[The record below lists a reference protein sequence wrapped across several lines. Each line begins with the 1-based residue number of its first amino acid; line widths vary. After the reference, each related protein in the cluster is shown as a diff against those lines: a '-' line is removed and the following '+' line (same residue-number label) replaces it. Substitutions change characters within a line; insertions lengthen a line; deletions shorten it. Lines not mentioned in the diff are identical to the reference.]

1 MLSIANY
8 DRDTKLLPQQLGQPS
23 SVPQV
28 DPFAD
33 TSTLLVV
40 HTLVRNSPVEAFRAR
55 DGRGQPDLLV
65 WRLLVED
72 VGAVWWVGH

>member
-1 MLSIANY
+1 VLAVTNY
-8 DRDTKLLPQQLGQPS
+8 DRDTELLPQQLGQPS

-28 DPFAD
+28 NPFAD

-40 HTLVRNSPVEAFRAR
+40 HTLMRNSPVEAFRTG

-72 VGAVWWVGH
+72 VGTVRWVGH